1 MPRPP
6 KNKPIPEPVVP
17 VVAAPSIPAAV
28 APAALNFKAPP
39 VIDVDQ
45 FIRVRDSVSH
55 RLLLSLRVSGTQP
68 PRVPKS
74 HRIYPAK
81 PQQLLSTWA
90 NPGFHSAHGT
100 KQTSFTRVFLF
111 LLASRN
117 SDAFPSTHYVI
128 ESMAWAESPRFAP
141 SLWLQARF
149 ACLTICLQAAPCGR
163 AGANLLSN
171 AEPCLR
177 HVQVEHAC

>member
-55 RLLLSLRVSGTQP
+55 ITFCFHHAFPALNHHACPRAIASTPQNHNSWYQLGPTQ
-68 PRVPKS
+68 VFMQ
-74 HRIYPAK
+74 HMEQNK
-81 PQQLLSTWA
+81 PHYA
-90 NPGFHSAHGT
+90 CFH
-100 KQTSFTRVFLF
+100 
-111 LLASRN
+111 LLARV
-117 SDAFPSTHYVI
+117 A
-128 ESMAWAESPRFAP
+128 
-141 SLWLQARF
+141 
-149 ACLTICLQAAPCGR
+149 
-163 AGANLLSN
+163 
-171 AEPCLR
+171 
-177 HVQVEHAC
+177 

>member
-100 KQTSFTRVFLF
+100 KQTSSRVFSSPC
-111 LLASRN
+111 SRRVTR
-117 SDAFPSTHYVI
+117 TH
-128 ESMAWAESPRFAP
+128 
-141 SLWLQARF
+141 SLQR
-149 ACLTICLQAAPCGR
+149 IM
-163 AGANLLSN
+163 
-171 AEPCLR
+171 
-177 HVQVEHAC
+177 